1 MCQFC
6 VEHGEGKRW
15 YLEAQNYALDL
26 NSDLVRREYVVEF
39 ISGFEQMRSRAIIA
53 GNIAAKLPGPIT
65 RAGKNAVTKHQQKNH
80 FGQPLSIEDCAQV
93 LDLASSITVIPCVCR
108 MHEPGR
114 AADEV
119 CMLVT
124 SSPVNSVLQEGFSD
138 YEAGP
143 DLDDFH
149 TMTKSE
155 ALELLRSCEDRGLMH
170 SIWTFKTPFT
180 AAICNCNLA
189 SGCMA
194 MKLTAGY
201 DVKVMWRGEDVAV
214 LDAEKCTACGRC
226 AKRCPFDAISSKP
239 GAVTIPAEKCW
250 GCGICRS
257 ACSQQAIGLVDRRT
271 VPLVAALW

>member
-138 YEAGP
+138 YADGP

-155 ALELLRSCEDRGLMH
+155 AMELLRSCEDRGLMH

-226 AKRCPFDAISSKP
+226 TKRCPFDAISSKP

-257 ACSQQAIGLVDRRT
+257 ACAQQAIVLVDRRT